1 MSKSQKEQSFIDH
14 LIELRNRLVRTV
26 LGIVAIMICLLP
38 FTQSIYSMAAKP
50 LQEMLPAGATMIA
63 TGVVSPF
70 LVPIKL
76 VMLLSVVISLP
87 HTLYQVWAFVA
98 PGLYKHEKKLI
109 APLVISSVLLF
120 YCGMAFA
127 YFVVFPVVF
136 EYMVMTTP
144 EGVAMMTDIS
154 QYLDFI
160 LAMFLAF
167 GFAFETP
174 VVTYLLVLTG
184 TVTPEALAAK
194 RRYIIV
200 GAFIVGAIL
209 TPPDVISQTLLA
221 LPMWLMFEIGLL
233 VARITLKRR
242 ANDKEK
248 PLTPEEMDAELDR
261 IEQQDK

>member
-1 MSKSQKEQSFIDH
+1 
-14 LIELRNRLVRTV
+14 
-26 LGIVAIMICLLP
+26 
-38 FTQSIYSMAAKP
+38 
-50 LQEMLPAGATMIA
+50 
-63 TGVVSPF
+63 
-70 LVPIKL
+70 
-76 VMLLSVVISLP
+76 
-87 HTLYQVWAFVA
+87 
-98 PGLYKHEKKLI
+98 
-109 APLVISSVLLF
+109 
-120 YCGMAFA
+120 
-127 YFVVFPVVF
+127 
-136 EYMVMTTP
+136 MVMTTP
-144 EGVAMMTDIS
+144 DGVAMMTDIS

-242 ANDKEK
+242 ASDKEK